1 MRNFRKAALAGATAV
16 AVAFGSTAVATAASS
31 VKDDTN
37 KSVTTITLEEAQANV
52 DKTNAEQEQAEKTL
66 EAAKKAN
73 DTAQQQ
79 AKDAKTATEILND
92 AAEKSEAEAQK
103 AGATQAVKDKAAADR
118 KAADDAKAQQTNA
131 ETLRDAAAEDLK
143 NAQAD
148 LKKKQDAYQ
157 DAKKVLADILK
168 TQEIERIEKD
178 NKGIDVYKDGV
189 NSKDSDYAM
198 GYDVFGK
205 NKNHDQTPTW
215 AVSLYGATWFLVA
228 SAIAG
233 LVVGPLYN
241 FIVHGPVKF

>member
-31 VKDDTN
+31 SVKDDTN
-37 KSVTTITLEEAQANV
+37 KSVTTITVEEAQANV
-52 DKTNAEQEQAEKTL
+52 DKTRAEQEQAEKT
-66 EAAKKAN
+66 N
-73 DTAQQQ
+73 DAAQQQ
-79 AKDAKTATEILND
+79 AEDAKKDTAILND

-103 AGATQAVKDKAAADR
+103 AGATQAVKDKAVAAR
-118 KAADDAKAQQTNA
+118 AAAGKAKAQQTDA
-131 ETLRDAAAEDLK
+131 ETARDNAAAKLST
-143 NAQAD
+143 AQ
-148 LKKKQDAYQ
+148 KAYQ
-157 DAKKVLADILK
+157 DAQKVLADLLK
-168 TQEIERIEKD
+168 RQEIERIEKD
-178 NKGIDVYKDGV
+178 GKGIDVYRDKV

-205 NKNHDQTPTW
+205 NKNHDQAPTW

>member
-37 KSVTTITLEEAQANV
+37 KSVTTITVEEAQANV
-52 DKTNAEQEQAEKTL
+52 DKTRAEQEQAEKAD
-66 EAAKKAN
+66 ENAE
-73 DTAQQQ
+73 QQ
-79 AKDAKTATEILND
+79 ATDAKTGAESLET
-92 AAEKSEAEAQK
+92 AAVKSEAEALK
-103 AGATQAVKDKAAADR
+103 PGATQDVKDKAVADR
-118 KAADDAKAQQTNA
+118 KAANKAKAQQTDA
-131 ETLRDAAAEDLK
+131 ETARDNAAAKLST
-143 NAQAD
+143 AQ
-148 LKKKQDAYQ
+148 KAYQ
-157 DAKKVLADILK
+157 DAQKVLADLLK
-168 TQEIERIEKD
+168 RQEIERIEKD
-178 NKGIDVYKDGV
+178 GKGIDVYKDGV

-205 NKNHDQTPTW
+205 NKNHDQAPTW